1 MDYRYLRQE
10 YPAVIW
16 MGQCYRICRIS
27 KRKARW
33 LLGNGV
39 IPCEDSGKQTRRF
52 SIRLEGVIRFLEQ
65 QDAGLVE
72 DAIPQGI
79 FSSSSRPVRPV
90 MRALDEVRLSAYL
103 LAQWQGW
110 PDMLTARQASEL
122 VQVQHEYPQPLVEPG
137 AGGGGEIPGV
147 SAVFK
152 GVAGLL
158 ASVCEGAEH
167 RGAFRAAPGMDEGI
181 SGRRAKQRH
190 GAKLHVAVI
199 LKTLI
204 SFLSGDR
211 IFSKIRRL
219 AF

>member
-27 KRKARW
+27 KRTARW

-79 FSSSSRPVRPV
+79 FSSSSRPVCPV

-110 PDMLTARQASEL
+110 PDMLTAQQASEL
-122 VQVQHEYPQPLVEPG
+122 CRYSMNTLNRWWNPGRVE
-137 AGGGGEIPGV
+137 GV
-147 SAVFK
+147 KYRGSLLFSKESPACW
-152 GVAGLL
+152 L
-158 ASVCEGAEH
+158 ASVKGQNIAVLSEQHREWMKEFQAEEQNSDME
-167 RGAFRAAPGMDEGI
+167 PNSM
-181 SGRRAKQRH
+181 S
-190 GAKLHVAVI
+190 L
-199 LKTLI
+199 
-204 SFLSGDR
+204 
-211 IFSKIRRL
+211 
-219 AF
+219 

>member
-16 MGQCYRICRIS
+16 DGPVLSHLPLS

-90 MRALDEVRLSAYL
+90 MRALDEVRLTPICCSN
-103 LAQWQGW
+103 G
-110 PDMLTARQASEL
+110 R
-122 VQVQHEYPQPLVEPG
+122 
-137 AGGGGEIPGV
+137 AGPI
-147 SAVFK
+147 
-152 GVAGLL
+152 
-158 ASVCEGAEH
+158 C
-167 RGAFRAAPGMDEGI
+167 
-181 SGRRAKQRH
+181 
-190 GAKLHVAVI
+190 
-199 LKTLI
+199 
-204 SFLSGDR
+204 
-211 IFSKIRRL
+211 
-219 AF
+219 